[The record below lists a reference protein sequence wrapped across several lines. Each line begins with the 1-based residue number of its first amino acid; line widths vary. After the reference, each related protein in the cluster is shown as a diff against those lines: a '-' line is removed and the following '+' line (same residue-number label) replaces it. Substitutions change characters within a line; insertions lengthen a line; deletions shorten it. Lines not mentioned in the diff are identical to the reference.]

1 MMRKPISDSDS
12 PTVAEVYKLNL
23 EEKAA
28 VEEARAQFA
37 RGEVL
42 TAEEAEQEIQTL
54 LEFRQN
60 PDELSD
66 MLK

>member
-12 PTVAEVYKLNL
+12 PTVAEVYKLSL

-28 VEEARAQFA
+28 VEEASAQFA

-60 PDELSD
+60 PDKLSEEL
-66 MLK
+66 K